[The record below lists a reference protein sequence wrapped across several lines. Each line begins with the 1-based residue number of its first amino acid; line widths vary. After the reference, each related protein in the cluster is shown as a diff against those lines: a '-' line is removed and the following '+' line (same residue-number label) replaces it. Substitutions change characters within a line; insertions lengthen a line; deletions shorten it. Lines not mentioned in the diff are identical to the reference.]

1 MSPEPRPQMMAVR
14 KQTANALLSSPEFVS
29 ASDPQKQEMA
39 EALLIQTALIEAF
52 VESAE
57 ADPVFYV

>member
-1 MSPEPRPQMMAVR
+1 MMAVR